1 MNNITKPLVHIIGSG
16 NPVIG
21 IVGAMHGNE
30 SGPAII
36 EKLKK
41 TVKVKKGTI
50 KFIVAN
56 RQARAQ
62 NVRFLDEDL
71 NRAFPGSKTG
81 NHEQRLAQELIQIGK
96 DIDYLIDLHSCSMES
111 LPFCIIRSF
120 DGEDMQLARESGL
133 PFIVVYPQ
141 TTQGGGS
148 FIDYVGCGIGF
159 ELGLHDKKE
168 TIEAGY
174 NAVENILKSMG
185 IIEGTMEKRQQKVL
199 QVTGHLER
207 NETIEMRDDLVNFQ
221 LVKKGTVIGKENG
234 RPLRAQKDF
243 YPVLYKEKS
252 YTNTYGWIGEKV
264 RV

>member
-1 MNNITKPLVHIIGSG
+1 MKKTTKPLVEIIGSG
-16 NPVIG
+16 KPVIG

-30 SGPAII
+30 SGPTII

-41 TVKVKKGTI
+41 TVIPKKGTI

-62 NVRFLDEDL
+62 NVRFVAEDL

-81 NHEQRLAQELIQIGK
+81 NHEQRLAQELIDIGK

-111 LPFCIIRSF
+111 APFCIVRTF
-120 DGEDMQLARESGL
+120 DGQDMQLAKQSGL
-133 PFIVVYPQ
+133 PFIVIYPQ

-148 FIDYVGCGIGF
+148 FIDYVGCGMGF

-174 NAVENILKSMG
+174 RAVRNILKSMG
-185 IIEGTMEKRQQKVL
+185 VIGGEREESEQKVL
-199 QVTGHLER
+199 QITGHLER
-207 NETIEMRDDLVNFQ
+207 NETIEMRDDLANFQ
-221 LVKKGTVIGKENG
+221 LVRKGTVIGRKNG
-234 RPLRAQKDF
+234 KDLLAQKDF

-252 YTNTYGWIGEKV
+252 YTNTYGWIGEEV